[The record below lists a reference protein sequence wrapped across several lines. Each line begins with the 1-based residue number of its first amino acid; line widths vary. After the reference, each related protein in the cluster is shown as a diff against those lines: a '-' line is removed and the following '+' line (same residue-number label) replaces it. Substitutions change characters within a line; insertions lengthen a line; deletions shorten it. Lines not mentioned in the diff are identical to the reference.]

1 MSNLGGVGFVVGA
14 SKSKNRKQFSK
25 PNSELGPNGYR
36 SDCDCDCELV
46 IRHSHSSLILLFDL

>member
-36 SDCDCDCELV
+36 SDCDRELV
-46 IRHSHSSLILLFDL
+46 IGHSHSSLILLFSL